1 MLQRSKR
8 SCRIFCLPNNFHD
21 NHYNTWGAIL
31 HVCTFAANFMVCI
44 QVYHHSVKYLLH
56 MWYISSQNECY
67 LGWNAC
73 ITSSCKNKSF
83 SDENYNTKVQ
93 TLTQV
98 LYPNNL
104 HDVDQFLL
112 FFHFGCLYFV
122 IASLCEEGYR
132 FDWDEQICTGK
143 QDMHGECTWEWIHD

>member
-8 SCRIFCLPNNFHD
+8 SCRIFCLPNNFHG

-83 SDENYNTKVQ
+83 SDENCNTKVQ

-98 LYPNNL
+98 LYPNIWCVQVLTFL
-104 HDVDQFLL
+104 H
-112 FFHFGCLYFV
+112 CLCFV
-122 IASLCEEGYR
+122 IVSICEEGYR
-132 FDWDEQICTGK
+132 FDWNEQICTGK
-143 QDMHGECTWEWIHD
+143 QDMHGECTWGCMCD